1 MAQVLAA
8 NLILITG
15 AKLMDKGELF
25 AAFFIGALIVLGAV
39 YSHVEPCS
47 VKWGDDG
54 LRIKCEG
61 SM

>member
-1 MAQVLAA
+1 MLVA
-8 NLILITG
+8 NLILTTG
-15 AKLMDKGELF
+15 VERMDKGELV

-61 SM
+61 LM